1 MRDSALKAGLVGL
14 AVGAGVCWAL
24 YGLASR
30 RRRRRKGADPG
41 EREPSALL
49 RAASAL
55 PLVSN
60 SSGQREAATPQQ
72 AGIDFPNSPH
82 GLGTDDLQNLIY
94 LLESTKDSA
103 IQEQVL
109 ITLSNS
115 AAFSI
120 NQDTIRNLGGL
131 PVVGKMLSVPVA
143 NIKEKALNALNNL
156 SMNIENQEVIKA
168 YIARVCEETCSAPL
182 NSELQLAGLRL
193 LTNMSVTNN
202 YHSMMI
208 SSIPGF
214 LYLLSAGNERT
225 QVHVLRVLVNLSANP
240 AMTEHLLK
248 AQAPFLLSLFD
259 SCTKEDVLLRLL
271 VFVTNLAKHM
281 KKDKNTV
288 HYEYN
293 EDSVF
298 SVLWGDSTLCAQKL
312 ASLFHHHDMEVREQ
326 VAKLISQQC

>member
-14 AVGAGVCWAL
+14 AVGAGVCLAL

-41 EREPSALL
+41 ERDRSALL
-49 RAASAL
+49 RAASGI
-55 PLVSN
+55 PLVS
-60 SSGQREAATPQQ
+60 SSGRREQ
-72 AGIDFPNSPH
+72 GMDFPNSPH
-82 GLGTDDLQNLIY
+82 VLETDDVQNLIY
-94 LLESTKDSA
+94 LLESTKDAA
-103 IQEQVL
+103 IQEQIL

-143 NIKEKALNALNNL
+143 NVKEKALNALNNL
-156 SMNIENQEVIKA
+156 SMNIQNQEVIKV
-168 YIARVCEETCSAPL
+168 YIAKVCEETCSAPL

-202 YHSMMI
+202 YHYMMT

-214 LYLLSAGNERT
+214 INLLSAGNERT
-225 QVHVLRVLVNLSANP
+225 QVQVLKVLVNLSANP

-248 AQAPFLLSLFD
+248 AQASFLLSLFD
-259 SCTKEDVLLRLL
+259 SCIKEDVLLRLL
-271 VFVTNLAKHM
+271 VFVTNLTKHM

-288 HYEYN
+288 NYEYN

-298 SVLWGDSTLCAQKL
+298 SVLWGDSTVCAQKL
-312 ASLFHHHDMEVREQ
+312 ASLFHHHDAEVRLQ
-326 VAKLISQQC
+326 VAALIRQQC